1 VLASNCNHPLVLTM
15 PLGSALSGDVNR
27 PLSITAVVS
36 IAPNC
41 VVAPR
46 LRFRWNLTSP
56 AWDPMAAP
64 SIAAAFNRSVATV
77 SLPPAAYVVVRPGTG
92 T

>member
-1 VLASNCNHPLVLTM
+1 MCCLAVLASNCNNPLVLTM
-15 PLGSALSGDVNR
+15 PLNSALSGDVSR

-41 VVAPR
+41 AVGSQ

-56 AWDPMAAP
+56 DWDPMAAP
-64 SIAAAFNRSVATV
+64 SVAEKFNRSVSTV
-77 SLPPAAYVVVRPGTG
+77 NLPAAT
-92 T
+92 